1 MSLVQK
7 PLSLDASAIR
17 FLLAGIVN
25 TLGSLAIIY
34 LAKVVGIGDM
44 SANAMGYGVGIILSF
59 VLNKKWTFQHD
70 GPVFSTFVR
79 FVIVIGLAYL
89 ANLAVVLGT
98 IYILNINSYIAQ
110 ALGIPLYT
118 SIAYIGSRWYV
129 FSAHIQI
136 PEQSL

>member
-17 FLLAGIVN
+17 FFLAGIVN

-34 LAKVVGIGDM
+34 LAKVIGIGDM
-44 SANAMGYGVGIILSF
+44 AANAMGYGVGIILSF

-70 GPVFSTFVR
+70 GPVLSTFVR
-79 FVIVIGLAYL
+79 FIIVIGLAYL

-98 IYILNINSYIAQ
+98 IYIFNINSYIAQ

-118 SIAYIGSRWYV
+118 AVAYIGSRWYV
-129 FSAHIQI
+129 YSARIQI

>member
-7 PLSLDASAIR
+7 PLSLDAPATR

-34 LAKVVGIGDM
+34 LAKVVGISDM
-44 SANAMGYGVGIILSF
+44 AANAMGYGVGIILSF
-59 VLNKKWTFQHD
+59 VLNKKWTFQHE
-70 GPVFSTFVR
+70 GPVLSTFVR
-79 FVIVIGLAYL
+79 FIIVIGLAYL

-98 IYILNINSYIAQ
+98 IYIFNINSYIAQ

-118 SIAYIGSRWYV
+118 AVAYIGSRWYV
-129 FSAHIQI
+129 YSARIQI